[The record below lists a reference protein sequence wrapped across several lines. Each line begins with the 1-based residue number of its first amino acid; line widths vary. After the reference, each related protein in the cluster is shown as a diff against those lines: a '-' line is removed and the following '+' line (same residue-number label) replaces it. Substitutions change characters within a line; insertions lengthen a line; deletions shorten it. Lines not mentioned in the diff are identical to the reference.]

1 LISEWKLNQA
11 LECGAAGVK
20 AFTEMAL
27 KVIYADGKVDEVS
40 DPAEAL
46 EIYRHSTSHLMA
58 AAVCSL
64 YPDTH
69 LGIGPA
75 VSDGFFY
82 DFDRGTS
89 FGEEDLARIEARM
102 RELVSQDLRYEPR
115 ILSKDE
121 AVRLFSGKGE
131 DLKVELIEERA
142 GQRLSCY
149 QLDGL
154 VDFCLGPHVY
164 STGLI
169 HPNTFR
175 VTSLAG
181 SHWKGEE
188 GNRPLQRIYGT
199 AFLTPGELEE
209 HLARLEEAKKR
220 DHRKLGRELDLFSI
234 SEEAGPGLIF
244 WHPKGTR
251 VRLVIE
257 DFLRKV
263 LVSRGY
269 EFVTT
274 PHIARNALWRTSGHY
289 DYYRENMYV
298 FDIEDEE
305 FVLKPMNCP
314 GHIQIYRSGMRSYRD
329 LPIRYAEFGT
339 VYRHE
344 KSGVLHGMLR
354 VRGFTQDD
362 AHIFCTR
369 EQVYGEIAELL
380 DLVLFV
386 MQSFGFDQYQVEL
399 SVRDESRRQD
409 YAGTEEDWQMAEGA
423 LVQAMTAKGMQWK
436 RMEGEAVFYGPKI
449 DVKLIDA
456 IGRPWQLS
464 TVQFD
469 FTLPKRFDLAFVGSD
484 GQPHQPVMLHRALL
498 GSIERFMGVLIEHY
512 AGAFP
517 IWLAPVQVA
526 VIPIAERHQPY
537 CRQVLEK
544 LAEAGLRVELDDR
557 NEKMGYKIRGAQANK
572 VPFMLVAGD
581 REVQS
586 GQISVRNRFEGD
598 TGSQSVESFIAAIRG
613 YIDARSVRP

>member
-1 LISEWKLNQA
+1 M
-11 LECGAAGVK
+11 G
-20 AFTEMAL
+20 L
-27 KVIYADGKVDEVS
+27 KVRYADGKIGEVT
-40 DPAEAL
+40 DPAQAL

-64 YPDTH
+64 FPGTH

-75 VSDGFFY
+75 VGDGFFY
-82 DFDRGTS
+82 DFDRPTN
-89 FGEEDLARIEARM
+89 FTEDDLPKIEAKM
-102 RELVSQDLRYEPR
+102 RELALRDLEYQPR
-115 ILSKDE
+115 IVAKEE
-121 AVRLFSGKGE
+121 AVELFSGKGE
-131 DLKVELIEERA
+131 DLKVELIEDRA
-142 GQRLSCY
+142 GQQLSCY
-149 QLDGL
+149 RLGDL

-169 HPNTFR
+169 HPDSFR
-175 VTSLAG
+175 VMSLAG
-181 SHWKGEE
+181 SHWKGDES
-188 GNRPLQRIYGT
+188 NRRLQRIYGT
-199 AFLTPGELEE
+199 AFLTPDELQA
-209 HLARLEEAKKR
+209 HLTQLEEARKR
-220 DHRKLGRELDLFSI
+220 DHRKLGRELDLFSV

-257 DFLRKV
+257 DFLRQV
-263 LVSRGY
+263 LLDRGY

-274 PHIARNALWRTSGHY
+274 PHIARGALWKTSGHY
-289 DYYRENMYV
+289 DYYRANMYV

-305 FVLKPMNCP
+305 FVIKPMNCP
-314 GHIQIYRSGMRSYRD
+314 GHIQIYKSAMRSYRD
-329 LPIRYAEFGT
+329 LPIRFAEFGT

-369 EQVYGEIAELL
+369 EQVYKEIADLL

-386 MQSFGFDQYQVEL
+386 MQAFAFDKYQVEL
-399 SVRDESRRQD
+399 SVRDESRKQD
-409 YAGTEEDWQMAEGA
+409 YAGTEEDWQMAESA
-423 LVQAMTAKGMQWK
+423 LVEAMTAKGMAWK

-469 FTLPKRFDLAFVGSD
+469 FTLPKRFDLAYIGPD

-498 GSIERFMGVLIEHY
+498 GSVERFMGVLIEHF

-517 IWLAPVQVA
+517 VWLAPVQA
-526 VIPIAERHQPY
+526 TVIPIAARHQPY
-537 CRQVLEK
+537 AGQLFHRLTS
-544 LAEAGLRVELDDR
+544 AGLRVELDDR
-557 NEKMGYKIRGAQANK
+557 NEKMGYKIREAQARK
-572 VPFMLVAGD
+572 VPFMLVVGD
-581 REVQS
+581 KEAQS
-586 GQISVRNRFEGD
+586 GQVSVRSRSEGD
-598 TGSQSVESFIAAIRG
+598 KGAQSVESFVATITG
-613 YIDARSVRP
+613 YIEARSVKP